1 MLSTAEITW
10 FWQAC
15 DTLGEPFTSLLKLLL
30 LTGCR
35 RGEVAGMMHS
45 ELSED
50 GTIWTIPGART
61 KNGRQHVVYLPLLAR
76 EIIAAVPRVQGKAGY
91 LFTTTG
97 KGAVSGLSKIKRR
110 LDAAI
115 LALARG
121 ERGADAVV
129 PEWRLHDLRRTCA
142 TGMAEL
148 GIAPH
153 IIEVMLNHISGY
165 KAGVAGIYNRAEYPA
180 ERKAALERCAAHVR
194 TVATGAS
201 AKVLT
206 LKGAR

>member
-1 MLSTAEITW
+1 MIDPLSAGLVDLE
-10 FWQAC
+10 QAVARLAT
-15 DTLGEPFTSLLKLLL
+15 DISDQEVDEEQRRQKNDAATLSPAGLYWVKREMAIARLYAAFCGGSL
-30 LTGCR
+30 
-35 RGEVAGMMHS
+35 
-45 ELSED
+45 
-50 GTIWTIPGART
+50 
-61 KNGRQHVVYLPLLAR
+61 
-76 EIIAAVPRVQGKAGY
+76 IAA
-91 LFTTTG
+91 
-97 KGAVSGLSKIKRR
+97 KIKRR

-180 ERKAALERCAAHVR
+180 ERKAALERWAAHVR

-201 AKVLT
+201 AKVLA